1 MNKWELKR
9 KFTLDYIKAMIEYAE
24 KANPD
29 KESEEYKEALWYWVQ
44 NEYEDYKAEWE
55 QVNGKVEDV

>member
-24 KANPD
+24 KANSD

>member
-9 KFTLDYIKAMIEYAE
+9 KFTLDYIKAMIDYAE
-24 KANPD
+24 KVNPD

>member
-24 KANPD
+24 KVNSN
-29 KESEEYKEALWYWVQ
+29 KESEEYKEALFYWVQ
-44 NEYEDYKAEWE
+44 NEYEHYKTEWE
-55 QVNGKVEDV
+55 QENGKLEDV

>member
-24 KANPD
+24 KAYPD